1 MSDILILF
9 TFNMGDQDHDCFFS
23 NIMSKNLGNQIQIVF
38 DEATPSKE
46 MPPTI
51 KNPSNIIEKESY

>member
-1 MSDILILF
+1 
-9 TFNMGDQDHDCFFS
+9 MGDQDHDCFFS
-23 NIMSKNLGNQIQIVF
+23 NIMSKSLGNQIQIVF

-51 KNPSNIIEKESY
+51 KKPSNIIEKESY